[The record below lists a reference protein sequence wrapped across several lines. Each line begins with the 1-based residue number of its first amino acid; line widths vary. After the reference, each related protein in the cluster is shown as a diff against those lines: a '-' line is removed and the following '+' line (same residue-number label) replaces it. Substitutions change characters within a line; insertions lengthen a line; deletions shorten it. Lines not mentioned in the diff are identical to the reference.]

1 MQRKFIANDVISESG
16 QPKIRTIRKTL
27 YENLNKF
34 LVQIKLKSKF
44 NIKLKIKSIG
54 IITNKAETKF

>member
-1 MQRKFIANDVISESG
+1 MQRKFIANDVISESD